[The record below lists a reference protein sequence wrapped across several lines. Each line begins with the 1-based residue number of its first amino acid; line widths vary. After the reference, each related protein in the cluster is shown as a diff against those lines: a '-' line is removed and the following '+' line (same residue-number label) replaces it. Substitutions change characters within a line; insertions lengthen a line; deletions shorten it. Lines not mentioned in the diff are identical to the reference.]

1 MHLIF
6 IHNYLQ
12 EMSMQNKITF
22 IYDYKD
28 GETWSTP
35 MALLNEFKE
44 RGWETEIVSITATDD
59 SALQLWIQQDI
70 PTDIVLFM
78 DWGRIDSKWLDKSLK
93 PTAFWIQESGD
104 DPQNFERNYPKANR
118 FHYTITP
125 DKQSAQEYRNRGIN
139 AEWVNHFADTMVQF
153 PMNIEPKYV
162 AVTTRGY
169 GNSAFLD
176 YLTGWAEGAVGNRNG
191 LDAKEHTEF
200 LNTGLMVIQNSRWKE
215 ITRRIFEGMACGKLV
230 LTDRLSDETG
240 LRDIFIDGE
249 DIVYYDEM
257 FDCIEKMNY
266 YNENEEER
274 ERIAHNG
281 MMKVLHNYTQ
291 IQVVDKLIAA
301 YEGSRN

>member
-1 MHLIF
+1 M
-6 IHNYLQ
+6 
-12 EMSMQNKITF
+12 KITF

-28 GETWSTP
+28 GEIWSTP

-44 RGWETEIVSITATDD
+44 RGWETEIVPITATDD

-93 PTAFWIQESGD
+93 PNSFWIQESGD

-139 AEWVNHFADTMVQF
+139 AEWVNHFADTKVQF
-153 PMNIEPKYV
+153 PMNLEPKYV
-162 AVTTRGY
+162 AVTSRGR
-169 GNSAFLD
+169 GGSEFLD
-176 YLTGWAEGAVGNRNG
+176 YLTNWAEGAIGNRNG
-191 LDAKEHTEF
+191 MGAIEHTEF
-200 LNTGLMVIQNSRWKE
+200 LNSGLMVIQNSRWGE
-215 ITRRIFEGMACGKLV
+215 ITRRLFEGMACGKLV
-230 LTDRLSDETG
+230 LTDNLPPETG
-240 LRDIFIDGE
+240 LRDIFIEGE
-249 DIVYYDEM
+249 DIVYYDDM

-281 MMKVLHNYTQ
+281 MMKVLHKYTQ
-291 IQVVDKLIAA
+291 IQVVDKLISA
-301 YEGSRN
+301 YEGSR

>member
-1 MHLIF
+1 M
-6 IHNYLQ
+6 
-12 EMSMQNKITF
+12 KITF

-35 MALLNEFKE
+35 LALLNEFKE
-44 RGWETEIVSITATDD
+44 RGWETEIVPITANDD

-78 DWGRIDSKWLDKSLK
+78 DWGRIDSKWLDKNLK
-93 PTAFWIQESGD
+93 PNTFWIQESGD
-104 DPQNFERNYPKANR
+104 DPQNFERNYPKAHR

-139 AEWVNHFADTMVQF
+139 AEWVNHFADTKVQF
-153 PMNIEPKYV
+153 PMNLEPQYV
-162 AVTTRGY
+162 AVTSRGR
-169 GNSAFLD
+169 GGSEFLD
-176 YLTGWAEGAVGNRNG
+176 YLTNWAEGAIGNRNG
-191 LDAKEHTEF
+191 MGPKEHTEF
-200 LNTGLMVIQNSRWKE
+200 LNSGIMVIQNSRHKE
-215 ITRRIFEGMACGKLV
+215 ITRRLFEGMACGKMV
-230 LTDRLSDETG
+230 LTDNLPPETG
-240 LRDIFIDGE
+240 LRDIFIEGE
-249 DIVYYDEM
+249 DIVYYDDM

-291 IQVVDKLIAA
+291 IQVVDKLIEKWKS
-301 YEGSRN
+301 YQSV

>member
-1 MHLIF
+1 M
-6 IHNYLQ
+6 
-12 EMSMQNKITF
+12 KITF

-44 RGWETEIVSITATDD
+44 RGWETQIVKTNDIDLKNWVD
-59 SALQLWIQQDI
+59 SKPQ
-70 PTDIVLFM
+70 TDIVLFM
-78 DWGRIDSKWLDKSLK
+78 DWGRFDSQYLNKDLV
-93 PTAFWIQESGD
+93 PAFWIQESGD

-125 DKQSAQEYRNRGIN
+125 DKQSSQEYRNRGIN
-139 AEWVNHFADTMVQF
+139 AEWVNHFADTAVQF
-153 PMNIEPKYV
+153 PLNIEPQYV

-169 GNSAFLD
+169 GNSEFLD
-176 YLTGWAEGAVGNRNG
+176 YLTRWAEGGIGNKNG

-200 LNTGLMVIQNSRWKE
+200 LNTGLMVVQNSRWKE

-230 LTDRLSDETG
+230 LTDNLPPETG
-240 LRDIFIDGE
+240 LRNIFIEGE
-249 DIVYYDEM
+249 DIVYYDDM

-291 IQVVDKLIAA
+291 IQVVDRLIT
-301 YEGSRN
+301 EFNNFKKIK